1 MKVKSGF
8 SLREVCGEYII
19 VAQGEENI
27 DFSSIISMNE
37 TSAFLW
43 KTFQDKDSFSIDDM
57 AQALLA
63 EYEVDKSTALH
74 DCLQLAARWGKQGLL
89 KVRTC
94 PVYNKKRRLITLS
107 FSPLLRKSRNL
118 NNRKDFSENSSVNN
132 QSNTNRVDRN
142 MR

>member
-74 DCLQLAARWGKQGLL
+74 DCLQLAARWGEARIVEGEDVPCLQQETKVDNTLVQSPIEEESKPKQQKGFFGKL
-89 KVRTC
+89 
-94 PVYNKKRRLITLS
+94 
-107 FSPLLRKSRNL
+107 FRK
-118 NNRKDFSENSSVNN
+118 
-132 QSNTNRVDRN
+132 
-142 MR
+142 

>member
-57 AQALLA
+57 VQALLA
-63 EYEVDKSTALH
+63 EYEVDKATALH
-74 DCLQLAARWGKQGLL
+74 DCLQLAARWGEAKIVEGEDVPFLQQET
-89 KVRTC
+89 KAD
-94 PVYNKKRRLITLS
+94 ITLVQ
-107 FSPLLRKSRNL
+107 SPIEEESKPKQQKGFFRKL
-118 NNRKDFSENSSVNN
+118 FRK
-132 QSNTNRVDRN
+132 
-142 MR
+142 

>member
-57 AQALLA
+57 VQALLA
-63 EYEVDKSTALH
+63 EYEVDKATALH
-74 DCLQLAARWGKQGLL
+74 DCLQLAARWGEAKIVEGEDVPCLQQETKVDNTLVQAPIEEESKPKQQKGFFGKL
-89 KVRTC
+89 
-94 PVYNKKRRLITLS
+94 
-107 FSPLLRKSRNL
+107 FRK
-118 NNRKDFSENSSVNN
+118 
-132 QSNTNRVDRN
+132 
-142 MR
+142 